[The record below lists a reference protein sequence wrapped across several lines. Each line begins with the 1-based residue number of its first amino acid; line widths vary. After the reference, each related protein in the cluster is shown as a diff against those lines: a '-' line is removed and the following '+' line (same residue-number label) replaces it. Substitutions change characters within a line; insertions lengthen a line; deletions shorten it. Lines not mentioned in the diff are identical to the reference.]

1 MGAAMEW
8 VGRIM
13 ALALEMVLPGI
24 GGTWLD
30 GRWGT
35 GPVLTIAG
43 FLLGTVGGLGHLL
56 WMTAADNKK
65 SQERRRDEKQ

>member
-1 MGAAMEW
+1 MEW

-13 ALALEMVLPGI
+13 ALALEMVLPGL

-35 GPVLTIAG
+35 RPVLTIAG

-65 SQERRRDEKQ
+65 RQQGRRDEKQ